1 MDQYFMP
8 FILNFAMITNYAF
21 QVFVNFIGN
30 DHCFQK
36 IISFKFNCC
45 WQVSFRYFFSSILE
59 RYVSVDYSQIDS
71 NKINFDFDVIITN
84 SIKIN
89 FSLLFGLNLAVI
101 INYDIL
107 VKKKTNGL
115 ILNELAY
122 YFG

>member
-1 MDQYFMP
+1 
-8 FILNFAMITNYAF
+8 
-21 QVFVNFIGN
+21 
-30 DHCFQK
+30 
-36 IISFKFNCC
+36 
-45 WQVSFRYFFSSILE
+45 LE